1 MIACSNP
8 SEQFTLFQQEI
19 EDAVLQVMRGSQYI
33 LGNEVRQLEEEFAAY
48 IGTRR
53 AVGVANGTDALEIA
67 LRATNV
73 GVNDEVITVSH
84 TAVATIAAIEA
95 VGATPV
101 FVDIIEDLYTL
112 DSEQLASVL
121 SSRTKV
127 VIAVHLYG
135 QSAQISR
142 IKAFCDSNGLILIE
156 DVSQA
161 HGAEFNAQKL
171 GSIGHIGC
179 FSCYPTKNLG
189 AIGDAGLITT
199 NDSVLADQ
207 MIMIREYGWVARE
220 SQIQG
225 RNSRLDEL
233 QAAILRVK
241 LRHLD
246 DSNAKRNEIAAI
258 YDRGLAAMPATLPM
272 RQEDSTHV
280 FHLYVIRIEERK
292 KLMAHLRE
300 NDIYAGIHYAKPAH
314 MQPAFTRHVKATSVL
329 NKTEKIS
336 PSILSLPMYPELG
349 AERAARVVDCVKL
362 FFQQEK

>member
-1 MIACSNP
+1 
-8 SEQFTLFQQEI
+8 
-19 EDAVLQVMRGSQYI
+19 
-33 LGNEVRQLEEEFAAY
+33 
-48 IGTRR
+48 
-53 AVGVANGTDALEIA
+53 
-67 LRATNV
+67 
-73 GVNDEVITVSH
+73 
-84 TAVATIAAIEA
+84 
-95 VGATPV
+95 
-101 FVDIIEDLYTL
+101 
-112 DSEQLASVL
+112 
-121 SSRTKV
+121 
-127 VIAVHLYG
+127 
-135 QSAQISR
+135 
-142 IKAFCDSNGLILIE
+142 
-156 DVSQA
+156 
-161 HGAEFNAQKL
+161 
-171 GSIGHIGC
+171 
-179 FSCYPTKNLG
+179 
-189 AIGDAGLITT
+189 
-199 NDSVLADQ
+199 
-207 MIMIREYGWVARE
+207 MIMIRNMAGLQEKVR
-220 SQIQG
+220 IQG

>member
-1 MIACSNP
+1 MKSWKKEKDFMKSGKSWITYFPAVKGNARMIACSNP
-8 SEQFTLFQQEI
+8 SEQFTLFQQGNPKGCCPAGYE
-19 EDAVLQVMRGSQYI
+19 GSQYI

-121 SSRTKV
+121 SGRTKV

-161 HGAEFNAQKL
+161 HGANLTPRSLAPSDIL
-171 GSIGHIGC
+171 AR
-179 FSCYPTKNLG
+179 FSCYPTR
-189 AIGDAGLITT
+189 
-199 NDSVLADQ
+199 S
-207 MIMIREYGWVARE
+207 WCH
-220 SQIQG
+220 QG
-225 RNSRLDEL
+225 CRAHHDE
-233 QAAILRVK
+233 
-241 LRHLD
+241 
-246 DSNAKRNEIAAI
+246 
-258 YDRGLAAMPATLPM
+258 
-272 RQEDSTHV
+272 
-280 FHLYVIRIEERK
+280 
-292 KLMAHLRE
+292 
-300 NDIYAGIHYAKPAH
+300 
-314 MQPAFTRHVKATSVL
+314 
-329 NKTEKIS
+329 
-336 PSILSLPMYPELG
+336 
-349 AERAARVVDCVKL
+349 
-362 FFQQEK
+362 